1 MSVSW
6 CSSTDPENWPHCR
19 HTGLSELRL
28 RPCSHISNVW
38 SSSHMLL
45 NWFIVKLY
53 HMPLILLNGPFFT
66 FLSKCASIFFFIFMA
81 PFAFILIYL
90 YITAFQVNKMKS
102 AQYFW
107 LHIQQTFPLMI
118 LILSPT
124 LSAPAGPFGTAN
136 ILKSQCWVSVQRT
149 VKGLFWKLTTFRL
162 LAACR
167 HQHN

>member
-38 SSSHMLL
+38 SNSHMLL

-66 FLSKCASIFFFIFMA
+66 FLSKCASIVFS
-81 PFAFILIYL
+81 YL
-90 YITAFQVNKMKS
+90 
-102 AQYFW
+102 W
-107 LHIQQTFPLMI
+107 LHLHSYWFICILQHFKLIKWNQLSIFDYTFNRHFLWWFWYCLQHYQPQRAHLAQQTYWNLN
-118 LILSPT
+118 
-124 LSAPAGPFGTAN
+124 AE
-136 ILKSQCWVSVQRT
+136 C
-149 VKGLFWKLTTFRL
+149 LFRG
-162 LAACR
+162 
-167 HQHN
+167 Q